1 MNLDSSKVSGTD
13 CIPVAVLK
21 NCEPELSYIIVE
33 LFNIVWMSLVFQIVG
48 RSHQWS
54 LYLRMS
60 VKGLQ
65 LKTTVLL
72 AFFMWTV
79 NSLSSRSAADLLT
92 VESDIIASAFKRSG
106 AIQAVALDISKTFW
120 KGLACWSSSQT
131 SVLWSFRSVIWPYFF
146 FSQ

>member
-1 MNLDSSKVSGTD
+1 
-13 CIPVAVLK
+13 
-21 NCEPELSYIIVE
+21 
-33 LFNIVWMSLVFQIVG
+33 MSLVFQIVG

-72 AFFMWTV
+72 VFFMWIV

-106 AIQAVALDISKTFW
+106 AIQVVALDISKAF
-120 KGLACWSSSQT
+120 
-131 SVLWSFRSVIWPYFF
+131 
-146 FSQ
+146 